1 MTDFK
6 EINYLPNSSS
16 DQTTSTT
23 NNGSITI
30 EVEAVVNFD
39 TSGTLYAVD
48 TLGTLQ
54 KLTYIGVSFSD
65 ENFLRVS
72 SWEGTG
78 NLGEF
83 VKVYGNYYT
92 PHTVTMTERT
102 LSSGSMTERV
112 IS

>member
-54 KLTYIGVSFSD
+54 KLTYTGVRSLD
-65 ENFLRVS
+65 ENFTGVS

-83 VKVYGNYYT
+83 IKIYGDYYT